1 MFSSGA
7 RSWMLGPQK
16 PGAGATASAQT
27 PSLGSNVDAALP
39 QEDLG
44 GGQSETAIAAAN
56 AGGQRRVLAAWND
69 ASAFLQPNSTL
80 PRGSGTGVGYSS
92 DGGHHFRDLIGL
104 PNANPDQEWVG
115 DPSVVRIDASH
126 FAVGSLYFPSF
137 SACLDGRPAQLTTG
151 ISIATVTGGGST
163 VFLGAPIMGPFAGN
177 ACGLFSNHPNPDI
190 ALLDKPFLVYDAVSR
205 TLALYQSFSCGLSEA
220 MQAMDSAP
228 AQQASQGLRPLAVR
242 RRRVPLAT
250 S

>member
-1 MFSSGA
+1 MSLRIVSESVTIASTARIVEENFTSDLREDLRRLNSG
-7 RSWMLGPQK
+7 K

-69 ASAFLQPNSTL
+69 ASAFLQPDSTL

-92 DGGHHFRDLIGL
+92 DGGRHFRDLIGL

-115 DPSVVRIDASH
+115 DPSVVRIEVQTKHERGTAS
-126 FAVGSLYFPSF
+126 
-137 SACLDGRPAQLTTG
+137 G
-151 ISIATVTGGGST
+151 IVIDTRGFVVTSNH
-163 VFLGAPIMGPFAGN
+163 VLEGAPAIHTTMPARAKGM
-177 ACGLFSNHPNPDI
+177 
-190 ALLDKPFLVYDAVSR
+190 
-205 TLALYQSFSCGLSEA
+205 SEIW
-220 MQAMDSAP
+220 P
-228 AQQASQGLRPLAVR
+228 
-242 RRRVPLAT
+242 T
-250 S
+250 